1 MFVLLGPSTSRS
13 NIYANLLDFS
23 LSLSFCFPLVSFC
36 LLRFLCFLF
45 FFFWTGISYLSI
57 DDREQCW
64 LPNGRHQKYAYGVA
78 IPALIL
84 YAVILP
90 LLTLVYL
97 YSHQKVL
104 LDDRKLV
111 FRFGLLFSGYSQARW
126 YWEIFVILR
135 KIFLIV
141 IVTFA
146 GNSQLQLHFA
156 LGALVVMLYLQERG
170 RPFEETETETEDS
183 RAGRAG
189 SPGSASQRRSHS
201 ISLRPKKM
209 LTPRTSFYSASMTNA
224 DAAANALKEKK
235 SNRLLHTVEVA
246 SLLVLLTMVWI
257 AVLFNLTSCRVF
269 FFI

>member
-1 MFVLLGPSTSRS
+1 M
-13 NIYANLLDFS
+13 
-23 LSLSFCFPLVSFC
+23 
-36 LLRFLCFLF
+36 
-45 FFFWTGISYLSI
+45 SI

-135 KIFLIV
+135 KIFLIL

-170 RPFEETETETEDS
+170 RPFEEIETEDS

-189 SPGSASQRRSHS
+189 SSGSASQRRSNS

-209 LTPRTSFYSASMTNA
+209 LMTQTSFYSASMTNT

-269 FFI
+269 FL

>member
-1 MFVLLGPSTSRS
+1 MFFWGHQPHAQIFTQTFWTS
-13 NIYANLLDFS
+13 LF
-23 LSLSFCFPLVSFC
+23 LSPFVSPWSPFVSFV
-36 LLRFLCFLF
+36 FFLF
-45 FFFWTGISYLSI
+45 FSFFFWTGISYLSI

-170 RPFEETETETEDS
+170 RPFEETETEADS

-189 SPGSASQRRSHS
+189 SPGSALQRHSHS

>member
-1 MFVLLGPSTSRS
+1 M
-13 NIYANLLDFS
+13 
-23 LSLSFCFPLVSFC
+23 
-36 LLRFLCFLF
+36 
-45 FFFWTGISYLSI
+45 
-57 DDREQCW
+57 
-64 LPNGRHQKYAYGVA
+64 
-78 IPALIL
+78 
-84 YAVILP
+84 ILP

-135 KIFLIV
+135 KIFLIL

-170 RPFEETETETEDS
+170 RPFEEIETEDS

-189 SPGSASQRRSHS
+189 SSGSASQRRSNS

-209 LTPRTSFYSASMTNA
+209 LMTQTSFYSASMTNT

-257 AVLFNLTSCRVF
+257 AVLFNLTSCVF
-269 FFI
+269 SISLHPSIVCKSGAIYYLGESAD